1 MLLKQV
7 IEAFSLIDD
16 AGISG
21 EGVAARLWKVD
32 PDAKIDVRTVK
43 GTEGST
49 DFLKLFVPGSK
60 GQAAGGHSRTLGI
73 IGKLGGV
80 GARPEKIGAVSDADG
95 AIVVIA
101 LGLKL
106 LDMQRKGDALQGD
119 IIISTHICPR
129 SPVMPHKPVPFMGS
143 PVGMATMNE
152 IELDERMDG
161 ILSIDATKGNEIV
174 NCNGF
179 AISPTVK
186 EGYILRVSKDLLA
199 IMRQVTGRPPVT
211 FPLSMADITPYGN
224 GLDHINSIMQ
234 PSTATDSPVV
244 GVATTSEAVI
254 PGIGTGV
261 NDPLAL
267 EAAARYCLEV
277 AKEYGNGSCN
287 LYDEEE
293 FRLMLKLYG
302 AMRHLQTLPS
312 TEIRR

>member
-16 AGISG
+16 ADISG
-21 EGVAARLWKVD
+21 EGVAARLWKAD
-32 PDAKIDVRTVK
+32 PNAQIDIQTVK
-43 GTEGST
+43 GAKGST
-49 DFLKLFVPGSK
+49 DFVKLFIPGSK
-60 GQAAGGHSRTLGI
+60 GRVAGGNSRTLGI
-73 IGKLGGV
+73 IGRLGGV
-80 GARPEKIGAVSDADG
+80 GARPAKVGAVSDADG

-101 LGLKL
+101 LGLKVL
-106 LDMQRKGDALQGD
+106 EMRRKGDRLEGD
-119 IIISTHICPR
+119 IIIATHICPR

-143 PVGMATMNE
+143 PVGMETMNE

-186 EGYILRVSKDLLA
+186 EGYILRVSEDLLA
-199 IMRQVTGRPPVT
+199 IMRQITGRPPVT
-211 FPLSMADITPYGN
+211 FPLSTADITPYGN

-244 GVATTSEAVI
+244 GVATTSGAVI

-261 NDPLAL
+261 NDPLVL
-267 EAAARYCLEV
+267 ESTARYCLEV

-287 LYDEEE
+287 LYDEVQ
-293 FRLMLKLYG
+293 FRLAVKLYG
-302 AMRHLQTLPS
+302 TMKHLQGLPS
-312 TEIRR
+312 MEIG

>member
-16 AGISG
+16 PGISG
-21 EGVAARLWKVD
+21 EGVAARLWKAD
-32 PDAKIDVRTVK
+32 PGAKIDVQTVK
-43 GTEGST
+43 GAKGST

-60 GQAAGGHSRTLGI
+60 GRTAGGSSRTLGI
-73 IGKLGGV
+73 IGRLGGV

-106 LDMQRKGDALQGD
+106 LEMRRKGDTLGGD
-119 IIISTHICPR
+119 VIIATHICPR

-161 ILSIDATKGNEIV
+161 VLSIDATKGNEVV

-186 EGYILRVSKDLLA
+186 EGYILRVSEDLLA

-211 FPLSMADITPYGN
+211 FPLATADITPYGN
-224 GLDHINSIMQ
+224 GLHHINSIMQ

-244 GVATTSEAVI
+244 GVATTSGAVI

-261 NDPLAL
+261 NDPLVL
-267 EAAARYCLEV
+267 ESTARYCLEV

-287 LYDEEE
+287 LYEEEE
-293 FRLMLKLYG
+293 FRLTVKLYG
-302 AMRHLQTLPS
+302 AMKHLQVLPS
-312 TEIRR
+312 TEIG